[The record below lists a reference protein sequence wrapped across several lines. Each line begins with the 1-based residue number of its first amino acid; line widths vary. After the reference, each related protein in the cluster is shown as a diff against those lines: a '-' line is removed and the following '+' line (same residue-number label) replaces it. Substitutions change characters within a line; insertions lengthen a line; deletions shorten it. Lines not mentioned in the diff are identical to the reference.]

1 MEEKKIVKKLAT
13 ATLVSGAML
22 LAVNKPSTVHAADVD
37 VKNNTNEAQSQ
48 KQQEQVVTKDQAQ
61 KDVNKAQSERDNAK
75 AQADE
80 AQKNVDKANQDVTSA
95 QKQVEEATKANN
107 SAKELQKEA
116 TPEHINEVKANIVQ
130 QEQEV
135 ANKAKAQEAAQK
147 EANKQSMNLA
157 YAQKDVDNA
166 NSQVKTYQ
174 DKLAE
179 NQKAIDEAKANLN
192 ATQDQVNQ
200 AQQEVNNDQ
209 NKVAEAQKAVQNA
222 NTQKN
227 QLEEQVN
234 SANNAVSEATNEVN
248 DKQSSLSQACQQADA
263 AKAELDVAQSTVN
276 GLQAKINSINLISM
290 PANYLTRNKWGAL
303 AIINENAAK
312 TGYDANS
319 YKDDPEAK
327 REVVAH
333 NKYGVVQ
340 LTDAQQKE
348 LTLWVAGIL
357 NDVRT
362 QVGLKPNLVVTP
374 ASLAYTNY
382 IATHSTVPTFDHDTK
397 AIDDANDRIDD
408 LLTSMESIGTPWYA
422 ENMNDVKRGVYYHM
436 LGMIFADKDSG
447 WGHAAQLTG
456 LDTSIESTD
465 PNPATPEYFGVSFRN
480 DMGFIQLDAYAKWH
494 IDPKE
499 ESQKFEIP
507 NYSSLKTDLAN
518 AKAALAPKQNAYD
531 TAQKNANV
539 VANEYNVAATKLA
552 QAQQAQSAAKN
563 AYNVANANVTKLNND
578 LANLQSSLKSAQEKL
593 DKLTESKSDK
603 DLDLWKANGFYEAT
617 KKDLDGAKS
626 DAANVQKDFDE
637 VKATYDQ
644 AMAKLNQAKA
654 DTQQAQDKLNSLK
667 SNLSALQN
675 ADENATKAAQ
685 ALTDATAKLAQ
696 AKKSADDL
704 TTKFIEVKATL
715 AEKETA
721 LTAAKSVLAK
731 IEKEEAAKEAVKKAQ
746 EEAKKA
752 AEEKAEHTNFY
763 KAGNDKLIDS
773 EGQVMPSD
781 YTVKENKVYDAK
793 GEFVGVVSSK
803 VESRVVAHA
812 IAKVESKENTTS
824 NSNVN
829 SAIASSSNA
838 FSTYAPKH
846 AEAHTVKAG
855 SVLPTTGSHDTNLA
869 GVVGLALASVGS
881 LLGLVSS
888 KKKNLR

>member
-48 KQQEQVVTKDQAQ
+48 KQPEQVVTKDQAQ
-61 KDVNKAQSERDNAK
+61 KDVTKAQSERDNAK
-75 AQADE
+75 SQADE
-80 AQKNVDKANQDVTSA
+80 AQKNADKANQDVNST

-130 QEQEV
+130 PEQEV
-135 ANKAKAQEAAQK
+135 ANKAKAQEVAQK

-157 YAQKDVDNA
+157 YAQKDVDTA
-166 NSQVKTYQ
+166 NYWVNEYSN
-174 DKLAE
+174 KLAQ
-179 NQKAIDEAKANLN
+179 NQKAIDDAKANLN

-222 NTQKN
+222 NAQKD
-227 QLEEQVN
+227 QLAEQVN
-234 SANNAVSEATNEVN
+234 NANNAVSEATNEVN
-248 DKQSSLSQACQQADA
+248 DKQSSLSQARQQADS
-263 AKAELDVAQSTVN
+263 AKAELDAAQSTVN
-276 GLQAKINSINLISM
+276 GLQAKVDSINVITM
-290 PANYLTRNKWGAL
+290 PKNYFLYNKYGMPDRVNTAVVDE
-303 AIINENAAK
+303 AYN
-312 TGYDANS
+312 ANS
-319 YKDDPEAK
+319 YKDDQEAK
-327 REVVAH
+327 KEAVAH
-333 NKYGVVQ
+333 NKDGVTQ

-357 NDVRT
+357 NDVRQ

-374 ASLAYTNY
+374 DSLAHTNY
-382 IATHSTVPTFDHDTK
+382 IATHSTVPTFDHDTN
-397 AIDDANDRIDD
+397 AIDAADKLIPD
-408 LLTSMESIGTPWYA
+408 LSMSSESIGTPWYA

-436 LGMIFADKDSG
+436 LSMIFGDADAN
-447 WGHAAQLTG
+447 WGHAFQLTG
-456 LDTSIESTD
+456 DETSMLANTPGN
-465 PNPATPEYFGVSFRN
+465 PNSEYFGVSFRK
-480 DMGFIQLDAYAKWH
+480 DKGFIQFDSYTKWSV
-494 IDPKE
+494 DPKE
-499 ESQKFEIP
+499 QKFEIP
-507 NYSSLKTDLAN
+507 NYDSLKASLEN
-518 AKAALAPKQNAYD
+518 AKHELAVKQTSYGAATNTVNNAEKAY
-531 TAQKNANV
+531 TEV
-539 VANEYNVAATKLA
+539 ATKLA
-552 QAQQAQSAAKN
+552 QAQQAQLAAKN
-563 AYNVANANVTKLNND
+563 AYDVANANVTKLNND

-603 DLDLWKANGFYEAT
+603 DFDLWKANGFYEAT

-644 AMAKLNQAKA
+644 AMAKLNQTKA

-667 SNLSALQN
+667 SNLSDLQN

-685 ALTDATAKLAQ
+685 ALTDATTKLAQ

-704 TTKFIEVKATL
+704 TTKLVEVKATL

-721 LTAAKSVLAK
+721 LTTAKSVLAK
-731 IEKEEAAKEAVKKAQ
+731 IEKEDAAKEAVKKAQ
-746 EEAKKA
+746 EEATKA

-763 KAGNDKLIDS
+763 KAGNDKLLDS
-773 EGQVMPSD
+773 KGQVMPSD

-824 NSNVN
+824 NSNVQ

-855 SVLPTTGSHDTNLA
+855 SVLPTTGSHDTNLT
-869 GVVGLALASVGS
+869 GVIGLALASVGS
-881 LLGLVSS
+881 LLGLTSS

>member
-48 KQQEQVVTKDQAQ
+48 KQPEQVVTKDQAQ
-61 KDVNKAQSERDNAK
+61 KDVTKAQSERDNIK
-75 AQADE
+75 SQADE
-80 AQKNVDKANQDVTSA
+80 AQKNVDKANQDVNSA

-107 SAKELQKEA
+107 SAKELQNEA

-157 YAQKDVDNA
+157 YAQKD
-166 NSQVKTYQ
+166 Q
-174 DKLAE
+174 LA
-179 NQKAIDEAKANLN
+179 
-192 ATQDQVNQ
+192 
-200 AQQEVNNDQ
+200 
-209 NKVAEAQKAVQNA
+209 
-222 NTQKN
+222 
-227 QLEEQVN
+227 EQVN
-234 SANNAVSEATNEVN
+234 NANNAVSEATNEVN
-248 DKQSSLSQACQQADA
+248 DKQSSLSQARQQADS
-263 AKAELDVAQSTVN
+263 AKAELDAAQSTVN
-276 GLQAKINSINLISM
+276 GLQAKVDSINVITM
-290 PANYLTRNKWGAL
+290 PKGYLKPNKWGAL
-303 AIINENAAK
+303 SIIDQKVAS
-312 TGYDANS
+312 TGLDINH
-319 YKDDPEAK
+319 YKDDIEAEK
-327 REVVAH
+327 ETVAH
-333 NKYGVVQ
+333 NQDGVIQ

-357 NDVRT
+357 NNVRV
-362 QVGLKPNLVVTP
+362 QMGYKPNIVVTP
-374 ASLAYTNY
+374 ITLDYAKY
-382 IATHSTVPTFDHDTK
+382 IATHSTVSTFDHDEA
-397 AIDDANDRIDD
+397 AINAAGERIPG
-408 LLTSMESIGTPWYA
+408 LRMASESIGTPFYA
-422 ENMNDVKRGVYYHM
+422 ENMNDVKRGAYIHM
-436 LGMIFADKDSG
+436 LSMLFDDEG
-447 WGHAAQLTG
+447 AAHWQQLCG
-456 LDTSIESTD
+456 IEYSET
-465 PNPATPEYFGVSFRN
+465 PAEYFGVALRK
-480 DMGFIQLDAYAKWH
+480 DKGFIQFDSFAS
-494 IDPKE
+494 E
-499 ESQKFEIP
+499 EPDQITKDGVLAIP
-507 NYSSLKTDLAN
+507 NYDGLKASLEN
-518 AKAALAPKQNAYD
+518 AKHELVVKQTSYGAATNTVNNAEKAY
-531 TAQKNANV
+531 AEV
-539 VANEYNVAATKLA
+539 ATKLA

-563 AYNVANANVTKLNND
+563 AYDVANANVTKLNND

-603 DLDLWKANGFYEAT
+603 DFDLWKANGFYEAT
-617 KKDLDGAKS
+617 KKELDGAKS

-644 AMAKLNQAKA
+644 AKAKLNQAKA

-667 SNLSALQN
+667 SNLSDLQN
-675 ADENATKAAQ
+675 ADENATKAVQ
-685 ALTDATAKLAQ
+685 ALTDATTKLAQ

-704 TTKFIEVKATL
+704 ATKLVEVKATL

-721 LTAAKSVLAK
+721 LTTAKSVLAK
-731 IEKEEAAKEAVKKAQ
+731 IEKEEVAKEAVKKAQ
-746 EEAKKA
+746 EEDKKA

-763 KAGNDKLIDS
+763 KAGNDKLLDS
-773 EGQVMPSD
+773 KGQVMPSD

-829 SAIASSSNA
+829 SAIASSSNT

-869 GVVGLALASVGS
+869 GVIGLALASVGS
-881 LLGLVSS
+881 LLGLASS